1 MTNAK
6 PDAAAIEPLKRAI
19 NACRGNMLAVLVFSF
34 FLNLLVF
41 VGPLYM
47 LQVYD
52 RVLTSR
58 SSVTLLVITGLA
70 VFLLAVYAALEVIRS
85 RLLVRTGVVFD
96 DLLSG
101 QVLQRAFRG
110 YVRAPGAAYSQA
122 PRDVD
127 ALREFVTGASIL
139 AFCDAPWVPVFI
151 AVCFMMHFWIGVV
164 ALVGAVIIFVLALL
178 NEVATR
184 KPLKE
189 ASAVSVSANQY
200 VSSSLRNAETVQAMG
215 MADAILRRYSD
226 LHLTTLALQA
236 LASDR
241 AGLIMGS
248 FKAVRMMLQVA
259 ILGVGAYLVILG
271 QLSPGLMIAA
281 SIIMG
286 RALAP
291 VEGAVGQWKQ
301 FVAARAAYARL
312 KQLLV
317 SVPPISDRMSLPAPK
332 GDVSVERLI
341 AAPPGAQVATLK
353 GVSFNVHAGEVIA
366 VIGASG
372 AGKSSLARA
381 LVGVW
386 QPSAGTV
393 RLDGAELSHWI
404 PEELGPHIGYL
415 PQEVELFAGTIAE
428 NIARFGEVQAT
439 KVVEAAKI
447 AGAHEMILKLPDG
460 YSTRVGEGGRSLS
473 GGQRQR
479 VALARALYGDPRLI
493 VLDEPNSSLDQEG
506 EKALSEAIQ
515 QAKAAGRTVI
525 VISHRM
531 SLLSIVDRVLVLVDG
546 SVAAY
551 DRPDVVLPGVRGGSN
566 VSPIRNSA

>member
-6 PDAAAIEPLKRAI
+6 IDPALEPLKNAI
-19 NACRGNMLAVLVFSF
+19 AACRGNMVAVVVFSF

-58 SSVTLLVITGLA
+58 NGLTLLVITGLA
-70 VFLLAVYAALEVIRS
+70 VALLGVYAALEIVRS
-85 RLLVRTGVVFD
+85 RLLVRTGVLFD
-96 DLLSG
+96 EALSEP
-101 QVLQRAFRG
+101 VLQTAFRG
-110 YVRAPGAAYSQA
+110 YIRKPGAAYSQA
-122 PRDVD
+122 PRDID
-127 ALREFVTGASIL
+127 AMREFVTGAGIL

-151 AVCFMMHFWIGVV
+151 AVCFMMHFWIGIV
-164 ALVGAVIIFVLALL
+164 ALLGAVVIFALALS
-178 NEVATR
+178 NELYTR
-184 KPLKE
+184 TPLRE
-189 ASAVSVSANQY
+189 ASTVSVAANQY
-200 VSSSLRNAETVQAMG
+200 VSSSLRNAETVHAMG
-215 MADAILRRYSD
+215 MSSAILKRYSD
-226 LHLTTLALQA
+226 LHLLTLALQA
-236 LASDR
+236 KASDR
-241 AGLIMGS
+241 GGFIIGT
-248 FKAVRMMLQVA
+248 FKAVRMALQVA

-301 FVAARAAYARL
+301 FVSARAAYARV
-312 KQLLV
+312 KQLLANL
-317 SVPPISDRMSLPAPK
+317 PPPADRMSLPAPK
-332 GDVSVERLI
+332 GDVSVERLVV
-341 AAPPGAQVATLK
+341 APPGTQVATLK
-353 GVSFNVHAGEVIA
+353 GLSFNVKAGEVIA

-386 QPSAGTV
+386 MPSAGTV

-404 PEELGPHIGYL
+404 PEELGPYIGYL

-428 NIARFGEVQAT
+428 NIARFGDVDAT
-439 KVVEAAKI
+439 KVVDAAKI
-447 AGAHEMILKLPDG
+447 AGAHELILKLPDG

-506 EKALSEAIQ
+506 EKALSEAIVH
-515 QAKAAGRTVI
+515 AKSAGRTVI

-531 SLLSIVDRVLVLVDG
+531 SLLNIVDRVLVLLDG

-551 DRPDVVLPGVRGGSN
+551 DRPDLVLPGMRGGSN
-566 VSPIRNSA
+566 VSPLRNSA

>member
-1 MTNAK
+1 MTNPK
-6 PDAAAIEPLKRAI
+6 IDPAALEPLKKAI
-19 NACRGNMLAVLVFSF
+19 AACRGNMIAVLVFSF

-58 SSVTLLVITGLA
+58 NTLTLLVITGLA
-70 VFLLAVYAALEVIRS
+70 VALLGVYAALEVIRS
-85 RLLVRTGVVFD
+85 RLLVRTGIIFD
-96 DLLSG
+96 DLLSD

-110 YVRAPGAAYSQA
+110 YVRTPGAAYSQA

-127 ALREFVTGASIL
+127 AMREFVTGASIL

-164 ALVGAVIIFVLALL
+164 ALAGAVIIFALALS
-178 NEVATR
+178 NEIATR
-184 KPLKE
+184 KPLRE
-189 ASAVSVSANQY
+189 ASTVSVMANQY

-215 MADAILRRYSD
+215 MANAILRRYSD

-236 LASDR
+236 RASDR
-241 AGLIMGS
+241 AGLIIGT
-248 FKAVRMMLQVA
+248 FKAVRMALQVA
-259 ILGVGAYLVILG
+259 ILGVGAYLVIIG
-271 QLSPGLMIAA
+271 QMSAGLMIAA

-291 VEGAVGQWKQ
+291 VEGAVSQWKQ
-301 FVAARAAYARL
+301 FVAARAAYART
-312 KQLLV
+312 KQLLS
-317 SVPPISDRMSLPAPK
+317 SVPVLSDRMSLPAPK
-332 GDVSVERLI
+332 GDISVERLI
-341 AAPPGAQVATLK
+341 AAPPGSQVATLK
-353 GVSFNVHAGEVIA
+353 GVNFNVRAGEVVA

-386 QPSAGTV
+386 LPSGGTV
-393 RLDGAELSHWI
+393 RLDGAELSHWN
-404 PEELGPHIGYL
+404 PEELGPFIGYL

-428 NIARFGEVQAT
+428 NIARFGDVDAT
-439 KVVEAAKI
+439 KVVEAAKT

-479 VALARALYGDPRLI
+479 VALARALYGDPRFI

-506 EKALSEAIQ
+506 EKALSDAIV
-515 QAKAAGRTVI
+515 QAKNAGRTVI

-546 SVAAY
+546 TVAAY
-551 DRPDVVLPGVRGGSN
+551 DRPDLVLPGVRGGSN
-566 VSPIRNSA
+566 VSPLRNSA

>member
-1 MTNAK
+1 MT
-6 PDAAAIEPLKRAI
+6 DARIDPAALEPLRKAI
-19 NACRGNMLAVLVFSF
+19 AACRSNMIAVVVFSF

-52 RVLTSR
+52 RVLASR
-58 SSVTLLVITGLA
+58 SSLTLIVITGLA
-70 VFLLAVYAALEVIRS
+70 VALLAVYGALEVLRS
-85 RLLVRTGVVFD
+85 RLLVRTGVIFD
-96 DLLSG
+96 EVLSG
-101 QVLQRAFRG
+101 PVLQTAFRG
-110 YVRAPGAAYSQA
+110 YVRRPGAAYSQA

-127 ALREFVTGASIL
+127 AMREFVTGAGIL

-151 AVCFMMHFWIGVV
+151 AVCFMMHFWVGVV
-164 ALVGAVIIFVLALL
+164 ALVGALIIFVLAVA
-178 NEVATR
+178 NEIATR
-184 KPLKE
+184 KPLRE
-189 ASAVSVSANQY
+189 ASGVSVAANQY

-226 LHLTTLALQA
+226 LHLKTLALQA
-236 LASDR
+236 RASDR
-241 AGLIMGS
+241 AGLIIGT
-248 FKAVRMMLQVA
+248 FKAVRQVLQVA
-259 ILGVGAYLVILG
+259 ILGVGAYLVIVG
-271 QLSPGLMIAA
+271 QMSAGLMIAA

-301 FVAARAAYARL
+301 FVAARAAYART
-312 KQLLV
+312 KQLLSSMPV
-317 SVPPISDRMSLPAPK
+317 LADNMSLPPPK
-332 GDVSVERLI
+332 GDISVERLVS
-341 AAPPGAQVATLK
+341 APPGSTIPTLK
-353 GVSFNVHAGEVIA
+353 GVSFNVRAGEVIA

-386 QPSAGTV
+386 QPSTGTV

-404 PEELGPHIGYL
+404 PEELGPYIGYL

-428 NIARFGEVQAT
+428 NIARFGDVEAT

-506 EKALSEAIQ
+506 EKALSEAIL

-546 SVAAY
+546 AVAAY
-551 DRPDVVLPGVRGGSN
+551 DRPDLVLPGVRGGSN
-566 VSPIRNSA
+566 VSPLRNSA

>member
-1 MTNAK
+1 MMT
-6 PDAAAIEPLKRAI
+6 DAQTAVSLLPLKRAFQ
-19 NACRGNMLAVLVFSF
+19 ACRGNLVAVVVFSF

-58 SSVTLLVITGLA
+58 SHVTLLVITGLA
-70 VFLLAVYAALEVIRS
+70 IALLVVYAALEVVRS
-85 RLLVRTGVVFD
+85 RILVRMGVQFD
-96 DLLSG
+96 EILSTPVM
-101 QVLQRAFRG
+101 QTAFRG
-110 YVRAPGAAYSQA
+110 YVRRPGAAYSQA

-127 ALREFVTGASIL
+127 AMREFVTGAGIL

-151 AVCFMMHFWIGVV
+151 AVCFLMHFWIGVV
-164 ALVGAVIIFVLALL
+164 ALVGAVVIFALALA
-178 NEVATR
+178 NELSTR
-184 KPLKE
+184 TPLKE
-189 ASAVSVSANQY
+189 ASAVSVAANQY
-200 VSSSLRNAETVQAMG
+200 VTSSLRNAESVHAMG
-215 MADAILRRYSD
+215 MSKAILSRYSE
-226 LHLTTLALQA
+226 LHLSTLAHQA
-236 LASDR
+236 RASDR

-248 FKAVRMMLQVA
+248 FKAVRMALQVA

-301 FVAARAAYARL
+301 FVSARAAHGRI
-312 KQLLV
+312 KQMLASMPTEV
-317 SVPPISDRMSLPAPK
+317 ERMSLPAPK
-332 GDVSVERLI
+332 GELSVERVI
-341 AAPPGAQVATLK
+341 AAPPGSTAPTLK
-353 GVSFNVHAGEVIA
+353 GVSFTIRAGEVVA

-386 QPSAGTV
+386 PAASGTV
-393 RLDGAELSHWI
+393 RLDGAEMHHWV
-404 PEELGPHIGYL
+404 PEELGPYIGYL
-415 PQEVELFAGTIAE
+415 PQEVELFAGTVAE
-428 NIARFGEVQAT
+428 NIARFGTVDPDQIVT
-439 KVVEAAKI
+439 AAKT

-460 YSTRVGEGGRSLS
+460 YGTRVGDGGRSLS

-493 VLDEPNSSLDQEG
+493 VLDEPNSSLDQDG
-506 EKALSEAIQ
+506 EKALAEAILH
-515 QAKAAGRTVI
+515 AKSAGRTVI
-525 VISHRM
+525 VISHRT

-546 SVAAY
+546 NVAAF
-551 DRPDVVLPGVRGGSN
+551 DRPEIVLPGLRGGSN
-566 VSPIRNSA
+566 VSPLRSTA

>member
-1 MTNAK
+1 MVDGKFDPT
-6 PDAAAIEPLKRAI
+6 AIEPLKKAI
-19 NACRGNMLAVLVFSF
+19 AACRGNMIAVVVFSF
-34 FLNLLVF
+34 FINLLVF

-58 SSVTLLVITGLA
+58 NSLTLIVITGLA
-70 VFLLAVYAALEVIRS
+70 VALLAVYAALEVIRS
-85 RLLVRTGVVFD
+85 RLLVRTGVIFD

-101 QVLQRAFRG
+101 PVLQRAFRG
-110 YVRAPGAAYSQA
+110 YVRRPGAAYSQA

-127 ALREFVTGASIL
+127 AMREFVTGAGIL

-164 ALVGAVIIFVLALL
+164 ALVGALIILVLAIA
-178 NEVATR
+178 NEMATR
-184 KPLKE
+184 TPLRE
-189 ASAVSVSANQY
+189 ASSVSVAANQY

-215 MADAILRRYSD
+215 MANAILRRYSD
-226 LHLTTLALQA
+226 LHLNTLALQA
-236 LASDR
+236 RASDR
-241 AGLIMGS
+241 AGLIIGS
-248 FKAVRMMLQVA
+248 FKAVRMALQVA
-259 ILGVGAYLVILG
+259 ILGVGAYLVIIG

-301 FVAARAAYARL
+301 FVAARAAYART
-312 KQLLV
+312 KQLLS
-317 SVPPISDRMSLPAPK
+317 SVPGLAERMSLPAPK
-332 GDVSVERLI
+332 GDVSVERLVS
-341 AAPPGAQVATLK
+341 APPGSTIATLK
-353 GVSFNVHAGEVIA
+353 GVSFNVRAGEVIA

-386 QPSAGTV
+386 QPSGGTV
-393 RLDGAELSHWI
+393 RLDGAELSHWV
-404 PEELGPHIGYL
+404 PEELGPYIGYL

-428 NIARFGEVQAT
+428 NIARFGDVEAT
-439 KVVEAAKI
+439 KVVEAAKT

-506 EKALSEAIQ
+506 EKALSDAIL
-515 QAKAAGRTVI
+515 QAKSQGRTVI

-546 SVAAY
+546 TVAAY
-551 DRPDVVLPGVRGGSN
+551 DRPDLVLPGMRGGSN
-566 VSPIRNSA
+566 VSPLRNSA